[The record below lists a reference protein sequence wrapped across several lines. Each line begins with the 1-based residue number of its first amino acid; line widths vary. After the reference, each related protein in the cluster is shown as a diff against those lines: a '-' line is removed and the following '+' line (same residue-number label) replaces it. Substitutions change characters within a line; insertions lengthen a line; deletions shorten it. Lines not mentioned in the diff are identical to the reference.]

1 MSKEVG
7 RSRDDTVIGRLYELA
22 APQGGYFTA
31 RQASDAGV
39 SRQTLSYHATSG
51 SSLERVGPA
60 VYRLRRFPEPSLGHV
75 IAGWLPLAHANA
87 VVSHESALELLDLAD
102 VIADRVHVT
111 LPRDKRGLGVPAE
124 VRAHYTVRPL
134 GRAHR
139 RRVAGVPVTSV
150 ERTITDLLRTGG
162 WTEQIDLAVQQSVRR
177 GLTTPRKLR
186 AALPAT
192 WQSRLDSAL
201 VRAAT

>member
-1 MSKEVG
+1 MV
-7 RSRDDTVIGRLYELA
+7 SRVINLLSVIGRLYELA

-31 RQASDAGV
+31 RQAGDAGV

-60 VYRLRRFPEPSLGHV
+60 VYRLRRFPEPSHGHV
-75 IAGWLPLAHANA
+75 FAGWLPLAHADA

-102 VIADRVHVT
+102 VIA
-111 LPRDKRGLGVPAE
+111 
-124 VRAHYTVRPL
+124 
-134 GRAHR
+134 
-139 RRVAGVPVTSV
+139 
-150 ERTITDLLRTGG
+150 
-162 WTEQIDLAVQQSVRR
+162 EQVDLAVQQSVRR

-192 WQSRLDSAL
+192 WRSRLDSAL
-201 VRAAT
+201 ERDAT